1 MPNSFFSKFPT
12 ISYNDTFAKNI
23 LARVNFNDVSRKNI
37 IQYYSYTMSQYERV
51 DNLAFDYYD
60 DSDFAWLVM
69 LANQVVDPYYDLNI
83 SDDDFNS
90 LISTKY
96 GSILDAQTKVY
107 AFKTNWESDDRILDQ
122 AAYDALPSITKKY
135 WNPIISYNSLTQ
147 TYERKKQ
154 DILISTNRTVTIP
167 FSSASGS
174 FEVGETISQPY
185 SPSLTSKAEITN
197 IDTTNNIITAK
208 HYIGQ
213 FLSGTITG
221 NRSGVTAT
229 VPNIV
234 DQLVS
239 NGGNIIQRNISQDE
253 DVYWVPISVYDY
265 EYKLNDDK
273 RNISLIEK
281 QRSGDIANQ
290 VKKLLNP

>member
-167 FSSASGS
+167 FSSARILLHKSPTCRKSG
-174 FEVGETISQPY
+174 
-185 SPSLTSKAEITN
+185 
-197 IDTTNNIITAK
+197 
-208 HYIGQ
+208 
-213 FLSGTITG
+213 FL
-221 NRSGVTAT
+221 
-229 VPNIV
+229 
-234 DQLVS
+234 L
-239 NGGNIIQRNISQDE
+239 
-253 DVYWVPISVYDY
+253 
-265 EYKLNDDK
+265 
-273 RNISLIEK
+273 
-281 QRSGDIANQ
+281 
-290 VKKLLNP
+290 